1 MKMYLKL
8 RKDKM
13 SEPKDMTK
21 ELFKRHLKILFYMV
35 LAIIAG
41 TVGASMCIM
50 DADINL
56 NTRFI
61 GVIFMVSFVGHM
73 ISLLE
78 IIKS

>member
-1 MKMYLKL
+1 
-8 RKDKM
+8 M

-21 ELFKRHLKILFYMV
+21 KQFKRHLKLILYMV

-41 TVGASMCIM
+41 TMGALMYAM

-61 GVIFMVSFVGHM
+61 GVIFTVSFVGHM
-73 ISLLE
+73 MSIWENLN
-78 IIKS
+78 K